1 MYMFAEIDCIALAKA
16 ILSFVTTVFQYHKC
30 TYVKCKYSKTN
41 KHQLIFLISC
51 SFREVGVPACLRQ

>member
-41 KHQLIFLISC
+41 KHQLIFLIS
-51 SFREVGVPACLRQ
+51 